1 MRGGHGHQRL
11 RHRSHRPRLRHPHL
25 IATDAEYR
33 HGRYTGRI
41 HGTPSFK
48 EGKVVRVDQWLAGMG
63 TALTDFPESFFYS
76 DSVND
81 VPLLEKVSQPVAANP
96 SPALRKIAQERG
108 WRVIDLFDHMEDS
121 KS

>member
-1 MRGGHGHQRL
+1 MAGRHGHGAYGF
-11 RHRSHRPRLRHPHL
+11 PR
-25 IATDAEYR
+25 I
-33 HGRYTGRI
+33 
-41 HGTPSFK
+41 
-48 EGKVVRVDQWLAGMG
+48 V
-63 TALTDFPESFFYS
+63 FYS

>member
-1 MRGGHGHQRL
+1 MAGRHGHG
-11 RHRSHRPRLRHPHL
+11 
-25 IATDAEYR
+25 AY
-33 HGRYTGRI
+33 G
-41 HGTPSFK
+41 
-48 EGKVVRVDQWLAGMG
+48 
-63 TALTDFPESFFYS
+63 FPESFFYS

>member
-1 MRGGHGHQRL
+1 MVATPAASTARPASRKARWCAWTNGWPAWARRL
-11 RHRSHRPRLRHPHL
+11 RIS
-25 IATDAEYR
+25 
-33 HGRYTGRI
+33 RI
-41 HGTPSFK
+41 
-48 EGKVVRVDQWLAGMG
+48 V
-63 TALTDFPESFFYS
+63 FYS